1 MLSLKF
7 YNPGP
12 DGKFIREGPEVYPKT
27 IITVHVSLWRFRFR
41 GQQGRN
47 ISFLFPCGPKSQR

>member
-1 MLSLKF
+1 MKF

-27 IITVHVSLWRFRFR
+27 TITVHVSL
-41 GQQGRN
+41 
-47 ISFLFPCGPKSQR
+47 

>member
-1 MLSLKF
+1 MKF

-12 DGKFIREGPEVYPKT
+12 DGNFIREGPEIYPKT
-27 IITVHVSLWRFRFR
+27 ITAHVSLWRCRFR

-47 ISFLFPCGPKSQR
+47 ILFLFPCGPKSQR

>member
-1 MLSLKF
+1 MLSTKF

-12 DGKFIREGPEVYPKT
+12 DGKFIREGPEIYPK
-27 IITVHVSLWRFRFR
+27 IITSHVSLWRCRFR

-47 ISFLFPCGPKSQR
+47 ILFLFPCGPKSQR